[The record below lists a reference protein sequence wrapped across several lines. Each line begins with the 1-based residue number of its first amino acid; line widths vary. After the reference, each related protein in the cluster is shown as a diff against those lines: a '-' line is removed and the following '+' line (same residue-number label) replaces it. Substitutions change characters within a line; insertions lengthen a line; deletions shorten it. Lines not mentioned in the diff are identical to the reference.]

1 MKKFI
6 SIAMLSVFMFTL
18 GGCSSVNKKM
28 DVATQEKTI
37 IKIGTT
43 LDGDYLKELIDTF
56 NIYYPNTIIE
66 SKVYDF
72 QSIEDAIDKDEVDI
86 VYGLSETELKKL
98 QKEDKLYQ
106 YKSKEYDNI
115 KDQYKNN
122 DNYYIGIGG
131 FTPVIAYN
139 KEILKKENLS
149 LPKDF
154 NDLKKDEYKNKVIM
168 PSEDTTMYEEI
179 VKSLGKDNTEKIY
192 ENAKHTSKFNHSIA
206 EVLNNEEIGIVIV
219 PDYEGLFSAWDDGN
233 VELIYSNPI
242 NVMVEGVAL
251 IDNKEVKPQHKEFVD
266 WVLGEE
272 AMNVMRKNRALLSKK
287 EIKSIMPGSDREE
300 YEIK

>member
-1 MKKFI
+1 M
-6 SIAMLSVFMFTL
+6 VTL
-18 GGCSSVNKKM
+18 GGCSSLKKKV
-28 DVATQEKTI
+28 DVVTQEKTI

-56 NIYYPNTIIE
+56 NIHYPNTIVE
-66 SKVYDF
+66 CKVYDF
-72 QSIEDAIDKDEVDI
+72 HGIEDAIDEDKVDI

-98 QKEDKLYQ
+98 QEEDKLYQ

-131 FTPVIAYN
+131 FTPVITYN
-139 KEILKKENLS
+139 KEILKKGNLEV
-149 LPKDF
+149 PKDF
-154 NDLKKDEYKNKVIM
+154 NDLQKDEYKNKVVM
-168 PSEDTTMYEEI
+168 PNEDTTMYEEI
-179 VKSLGKDNTEKIY
+179 ERAIGKDNTEKIY
-192 ENAKHTSKFNHSIA
+192 NNTKHTSKFSHSIA
-206 EVLNNEEIGIVIV
+206 EVLNNEEVGIVIV

-233 VELIYSNPI
+233 VELIYTNPM

-251 IDNKEVKPQHKEFVD
+251 INNKEIKPQHKEFVD

-272 AMNVMRKNRALLSKK
+272 AMNVMRKNRALISRKG
-287 EIKSIMPGSDREE
+287 IKSIMPNSFE
-300 YEIK
+300 